1 MTKAERSLTPITT
14 AAPEVIASAE
24 LSVETQGEG
33 FLDITADVRRFLATA
48 DAADG
53 MLSLFLRH
61 TSASLTIQ
69 ENADPDV
76 LHDLIAALRHLA
88 PRDFGWVH
96 DTEGPDD
103 MPAHVRTM
111 LTGVSL
117 QVPVLDGRLQLG
129 TWQALYLIEHR
140 ARPHRRQIVL
150 QFFGSR
156 GPAG

>member
-1 MTKAERSLTPITT
+1 MGLSTITT
-14 AAPEVIASAE
+14 VTPDVIATAE
-24 LSVETQGEG
+24 LTVDTPGEG
-33 FLDITADVRRFLATA
+33 FIDITADARAFA
-48 DAADG
+48 DKVNAQHG

-76 LHDLIAALRHLA
+76 LRDLITALRHLA

-96 DTEGPDD
+96 DAEGPDD

-117 QVPVLDGRLQLG
+117 QIPIVAGRLGLG
-129 TWQALYLIEHR
+129 TWQGIYLIEHR
-140 ARPHRRQIVL
+140 ARSHRRQIIL
-150 QFFGSR
+150 QYTGSTH
-156 GPAG
+156 G